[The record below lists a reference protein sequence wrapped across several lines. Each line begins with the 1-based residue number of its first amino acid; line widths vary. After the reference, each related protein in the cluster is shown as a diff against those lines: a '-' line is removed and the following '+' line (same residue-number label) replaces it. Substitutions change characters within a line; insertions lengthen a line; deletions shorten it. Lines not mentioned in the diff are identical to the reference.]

1 MAEMQRKKQE
11 SGASNICLLTET
23 YYPITGGGETQA
35 RVLAAGF
42 AAAGSATNVLTRRTD
57 SNLPRSEPMDGAML
71 WRLAPAGPGHLKKWG
86 LIFSAFIRL
95 LRLRSHYDVILV
107 GGYRVL
113 GIPSVIAGRLLG
125 KPCILKADSI
135 GEFSGEFFN
144 PGLKRFRLR
153 YDRFPINI
161 ALAMRNT
168 ILRRADAFIAISS
181 VIADELRA
189 NGVDA
194 ERISSIPNSV
204 NIERFS
210 PASAAEKT
218 QLRDTLSIPRDAQV
232 GVYTGRLASTKG
244 LPLLLQSWG
253 SIVERHPDALL
264 LLVGAGGVGL
274 QNCETELRSFVN
286 NNSLERYVRFTGSV
300 NNVHHY
306 LQASD
311 FFVFPTE
318 REAFGISVIE
328 ALACGLP
335 VVTTA
340 TGGIRD
346 IVTDRDNAIVVP
358 VDDEKALGR
367 AVETMLQGG
376 DAIESMAKVG
386 KRLATERYSETKVLQ
401 LYKQLVADLASA
413 KSNG

>member
-1 MAEMQRKKQE
+1 MQRNRHK
-11 SGASNICLLTET
+11 SGSADICLLTET

-42 AAAGSATNVLTRRTD
+42 AAAGSNTNVLTRRTD
-57 SNLPRSEPMDGAML
+57 SSLPRVEQLDDATV

-86 LIFSAFIRL
+86 LILSAFIRL
-95 LRLRSHYDVILV
+95 LRLRGHYDVILV

-144 PGLKRFRLR
+144 PGLKRFGLR
-153 YDRFPINI
+153 YDRFPVNI
-161 ALAMRNT
+161 VLAIRNG

-181 VIADELRA
+181 VIADELRSH
-189 NGVDA
+189 GVEA
-194 ERISSIPNSV
+194 ERIQSIPNSV
-204 NIERFS
+204 DIERFS
-210 PASAAEKT
+210 PVAADKKNR
-218 QLRDTLSIPRDAQV
+218 LRDSMAIPRDTRV

-244 LPLLLQSWG
+244 LPLLLRSWE
-253 SIVERHPDALL
+253 SVVERHPDALL
-264 LLVGAGGVGL
+264 LLVGTGGVGL
-274 QNCETELRSFVN
+274 QNCESDLRNYVSDHA
-286 NNSLERYVRFTGSV
+286 LERNVRFTGSV
-300 NNVHHY
+300 DNVHQY
-306 LQASD
+306 LQAS
-311 FFVFPTE
+311 FPTE

-346 IVTDRDNAIVVP
+346 IVTDRKNALVVP
-358 VDDEKALGR
+358 VNDEEALVL
-367 AVETMLQGG
+367 ALEIVLQDG
-376 DAIESMAKVG
+376 DINESMARSG
-386 KRLATERYSETKVLQ
+386 RRLATERYSERKVLQ
-401 LYKQLVADLASA
+401 RYGKLVSDLAS
-413 KSNG
+413 KRSHG

>member
-1 MAEMQRKKQE
+1 MQRNRHK
-11 SGASNICLLTET
+11 SGSADICLLTET

-42 AAAGSATNVLTRRTD
+42 AAAGSNTNVLTRRTD
-57 SNLPRSEPMDGAML
+57 SSLPRVEQLDDATV

-86 LIFSAFIRL
+86 LILSAFIRL
-95 LRLRSHYDVILV
+95 LRLRGHYDVILV

-144 PGLKRFRLR
+144 PGLKRFGLR
-153 YDRFPINI
+153 YDRFPVNI
-161 ALAMRNT
+161 VLAIRNG

-181 VIADELRA
+181 VIADELRSH
-189 NGVDA
+189 GVEA
-194 ERISSIPNSV
+194 ERIQSIPNSV
-204 NIERFS
+204 DIERFS
-210 PASAAEKT
+210 PVAADKKNR
-218 QLRDTLSIPRDAQV
+218 LRDSMAIPRDTRV

-244 LPLLLQSWG
+244 LPLLLRSWE
-253 SIVERHPDALL
+253 SVVERHPDALL
-264 LLVGAGGVGL
+264 LLVGTGGVGL
-274 QNCETELRSFVN
+274 QNCESDLRNYVSDHA
-286 NNSLERYVRFTGSV
+286 LERNVRFTGSV
-300 NNVHHY
+300 DNVHQY

-346 IVTDRDNAIVVP
+346 IVTDRKNALVVP
-358 VDDEKALGR
+358 VNDEEALVL
-367 AVETMLQGG
+367 ALEIVLQDG
-376 DAIESMAKVG
+376 DINESMARSG
-386 KRLATERYSETKVLQ
+386 RRLATERYSERKVLQ
-401 LYKQLVADLASA
+401 RYGQLVSDLMSA
-413 KSNG
+413 RSHG

>member
-1 MAEMQRKKQE
+1 MRRKQHK
-11 SGASNICLLTET
+11 SGAVDICLLTET
-23 YYPITGGGETQA
+23 YHPITGGGETQA

-42 AAAGSATNVLTRRTD
+42 AAAGSNTNVLTRRTD
-57 SNLPRSEPMDGAML
+57 STLPRTEQLDGSTL
-71 WRLAPAGPGHLKKWG
+71 WRLAPTGPGHLKKWG

-95 LRLRSHYDVILV
+95 LHLRSHYDVILV

-113 GIPSVIAGRLLG
+113 GIPAVIAGRLLG

-144 PGLKRFRLR
+144 PGLRRFRLR
-153 YDRFPINI
+153 YDRFPVNI
-161 ALAMRNT
+161 ALAIRNR
-168 ILRRADAFIAISS
+168 ILCRADAFIAISS

-189 NGVDA
+189 HGVEA
-194 ERISSIPNSV
+194 ARIQSIPNSV
-204 NIERFS
+204 DIERFS
-210 PASAAEKT
+210 PVSPDEKIR
-218 QLRDTLSIPRDAQV
+218 LRDSLMIPRDAQV
-232 GVYTGRLASTKG
+232 GVYTGRLVSTKG
-244 LPLLLQSWG
+244 LPLLLRSWE

-264 LLVGAGGVGL
+264 LLVGAGGVGI
-274 QNCETELRSFVN
+274 QNCESDLRSFVSSN
-286 NNSLERYVRFTGSV
+286 ALERNVRFTGSV
-300 NNVHHY
+300 NNVHQY

-346 IVTDRDNAIVVP
+346 IVTDRETALVVP

-367 AVETMLQGG
+367 AIEAVLQGG
-376 DAIESMAKVG
+376 DTIASIAESG
-386 KRLATERYSETKVLQ
+386 RRLATEHYSERNVLHRYS
-401 LYKQLVADLASA
+401 QLVAAL
-413 KSNG
+413 SNVNADE